1 LGLTAFNVAPVIFAL
16 LSSVKMKKL
25 MLFFPALFVLI
36 TAQRSAA
43 QSQPSVLDMTGG
55 IKDALL
61 QGTNKSVSQLS
72 AVNGFLGNAAV
83 KILFPP
89 EAQRAERTLRSLG
102 MGKLCDQVIVSL
114 NRAAEDAAGQA
125 EPIFIDAIKHMSVAD
140 ATNILLGPPDAA
152 TQYFK
157 RTTSLQLAAKF
168 KPIIVI
174 SLNKVG
180 ATKYYG
186 DAANAYN
193 KLPLVKH
200 LNPNIADYT
209 TQKAIDGIFIQIAAE
224 ELNIR
229 KNISARSTPLM
240 QKVFSFAQS
249 AKKQY

>member
-1 LGLTAFNVAPVIFAL
+1 
-16 LSSVKMKKL
+16 MKKIL
-25 MLFFPALFVLI
+25 ILIPSLFIVLI
-36 TAQRSAA
+36 CQNANA
-43 QSQPSVLDMTGG
+43 QSQPSVFDMVGG

-61 QGTNKSVSQLS
+61 QGTSKSTSQLS

-89 EAQRAERTLRSLG
+89 EAQKAEKTLRGLG

-125 EPIFIDAIKHMSVAD
+125 EPIFVDAIKHMSVDD

-157 RTTSLQLAAKF
+157 RTTSAELFAKF
-168 KPIIVI
+168 KPVI
-174 SLNKVG
+174 QASLNKVN

-186 DAANAYN
+186 NVAGEYN
-193 KLPLVKH
+193 KLPFVKH
-200 LNPNIADYT
+200 LNPDIADYA
-209 TQKAIDGIFIQIAAE
+209 TQKAIDGIFIEIAAE

-229 KNISARSTPLM
+229 RNLSARSTPM
-240 QKVFSFAQS
+240 MRKAFSFAEM
-249 AKKQY
+249 AKKSL